1 MGITR
6 PRLRPPS
13 AALILACMAL
23 FAALGGGAY
32 AANVS
37 GASSIHFANA
47 TLKNGWAAYGQGYA
61 APSYAKDSIGVVHL
75 RGGTRGGT
83 SNNPAFVL
91 PSTMRPKHYLSFP
104 VYTYLANEGSVN
116 IYPNGQVVPLG
127 SNVGDFT
134 SLDSIIFVAG
144 Q

>member
-6 PRLRPPS
+6 PRLRSPS
-13 AALILACMAL
+13 PALILACLAL

-32 AANVS
+32 AANIS
-37 GASSIHFANA
+37 GGGSIHFANA
-47 TLKNGWAAYGQGYA
+47 TLKNGWTAYGQGYA
-61 APSYAKDSIGVVHL
+61 IPGYAKDSIGVVHL
-75 RGGTRGGT
+75 RGGVRAGN

-91 PSTMRPKHYLSFP
+91 PSTMRPKHDLSFP

-116 IYPNGQVVPLG
+116 IYPNGEVVPLG
-127 SNVGDFT
+127 GMVSAFT
-134 SLDSIIFVAG
+134 SLDNISFVAG